1 MSPTV
6 RASYSSTRHGTPRV
20 KYGVGVTEIPA
31 AVAVELARL
40 RAENARL
47 LKMLELSPR
56 QAEPPSPAQPGFF
69 EAPPGPVHKDSPN
82 DAKVAFFRALFAART
97 DIYATRIENSRTG
110 WKGWLPAVRGGWQ
123 RGIPHEKRDYLPLT
137 ADVLAAHLKGDAHV
151 GVYPLLDGDRCWW
164 LAADFDGQDALTE
177 ALMYVKAG
185 RAFGVPVALEVSR
198 SGVGMHA
205 WTFFAAPVAA
215 ETARRLGTGLL
226 REAMAIRGKVNL
238 ASYDRLFPSQDLL
251 PAGGVGN
258 LIALPLFRAA
268 RDRNA
273 TVFLNLENLEPHQ
286 DQWSYLSTLGR
297 MTPKEVSRAA
307 DKAGRVPAGRE
318 VTRLAAPVST
328 KIRPEAATAVRARLG
343 AGIRVELADLT
354 PALAASLRHAASMH
368 NPQFYE
374 KQRMRASTWDIPRF
388 LQFFDETLDGGLIV
402 PRGMLTTVTELAAQ
416 AGSKLDLADERTVG
430 TTQAFTCS
438 AVLTEPQQ
446 AAVQVLS
453 RHDLGVLVAPPG
465 TGKTVMACAVIAA
478 HQVST
483 LILVDRKTLA
493 DQWRAR
499 IAEFLGVKAGQLGG
513 GRAKLRGSIDVVTLQ
528 TLARRDDVAELT
540 AGYGLIVA
548 DECHH
553 VPAAAFEHAVKEIPA
568 RRWLGLTATPYRRD
582 KLDDLIAMQVG
593 PVRYTIALSR
603 DAVGQDTL
611 MGTGRPAPVLYVHP
625 TAYLY
630 DGDADPSRPGGMTAI
645 YRHLVAD
652 EQRTRQIITDVLAAL
667 SKDRNCL
674 ILTNRTSHLENL
686 ADLLR
691 EAGHDPVILR
701 GGMGAKSR
709 AAALAR
715 LQPQLG
721 GPPLLIVATGPYAG
735 EGFDCPALDT
745 LFLAAPVANK
755 GSLTQYVGRILRS
768 HENKTTAEVH
778 DYLDARTGVLA
789 AMLAK
794 RAPGYTGL
802 GFSDPRRLA
811 LTPSASTDG

>member
-1 MSPTV
+1 
-6 RASYSSTRHGTPRV
+6 
-20 KYGVGVTEIPA
+20 
-31 AVAVELARL
+31 VELARL

-56 QAEPPSPAQPGFF
+56 QAATPSPVQAGFF
-69 EAPPGPVHKDSPN
+69 DAPPGLVHKDSPN

-123 RGIPHEKRDYLPLT
+123 RGVPHEKRDYLPLT
-137 ADVLAAHLKGDAHV
+137 ADVLAGHLKGDAHV

-164 LAADFDGQDALTE
+164 LTADFDGQDALTE

-185 RAFGVPVALEVSR
+185 RAFGVPVALEISR

-205 WTFFAAPVAA
+205 WVFFTAPVPA

-258 LIALPLFRAA
+258 LIALPLFRSA

-273 TVFLNLENLEPHQ
+273 TVFLNLESLEPHQ

-297 MTPKEVSRAA
+297 MTPKEVIRAA
-307 DKAGRVPAGRE
+307 EKAGRVPAGRE

-328 KIRPEAATAVRARLG
+328 KIRPEATTAVRTRLG
-343 AGIRVELADLT
+343 AGVRVELADLT

-388 LQFFDETLDGGLIV
+388 LQFFDETVDGGLIM

-416 AGSKLDLADERTVG
+416 AGSKLDLTDERAGG
-430 TTQAFTCS
+430 TAQAFTCS
-438 AVLTEPQQ
+438 AMLTGPQQ
-446 AAVQVLS
+446 AAVQALTG
-453 RHDLGVLVAPPG
+453 HDLGVLVAPPG

-478 HQVST
+478 HQVSA
-483 LILVDRKTLA
+483 LVLVDRKTLA

-513 GRAKLRGSIDVVTLQ
+513 GRTKLRGSVDVVTLQ

-540 AGYGLIVA
+540 AGYGLVVA

-553 VPAAAFEHAVKEIPA
+553 VPAAAFEHAVKQIPA

-582 KLDDLIAMQVG
+582 KLDDLIALQVG
-593 PVRYTIALSR
+593 PVRHTITLPRGIA
-603 DAVGQDTL
+603 GQDML
-611 MGTGRPAPVLYVHP
+611 PGTGRPAPVLYIHP
-625 TAYLY
+625 TAYRY
-630 DGDADPSRPGGMTAI
+630 DGDADPSRPGGITAI
-645 YRHLVAD
+645 YQHLAAN
-652 EQRTRQIITDVLAAL
+652 EQRTRQIVADVLTAL
-667 SKDRNCL
+667 GQDRNCL
-674 ILTNRTSHLENL
+674 VLTNRTSHLERL
-686 ADLLR
+686 ADLLH

-715 LQPQLG
+715 LQPRTG
-721 GPPLLIVATGPYAG
+721 GPPLLAVATGTYAG

-755 GSLTQYVGRILRS
+755 GSLTQYAGRILRS

-778 DYLDARTGVLA
+778 DYLDERTGVLA

-802 GFSDPRRLA
+802 GFPDPRRTV
-811 LTPSASTDG
+811 LTPSASIDRQPAPQALISC